1 MEVLVLNGYYDM
13 ATPYFAT
20 EYTFGNL
27 LDYSTTLLL
36 SIILLL
42 SSSSYRRRPTGFPFI
57 LPQCLLKIQNVAWD
71 DDVCGIDVLVVLWF
85 GRAP

>member
-27 LDYSTTLLL
+27 LYYSTLFHLIELLIL
-36 SIILLL
+36 S
-42 SSSSYRRRPTGFPFI
+42 
-57 LPQCLLKIQNVAWD
+57 A
-71 DDVCGIDVLVVLWF
+71 
-85 GRAP
+85 

>member
-27 LDYSTTLLL
+27 LDYITRLLYLISL
-36 SIILLL
+36 SY
-42 SSSSYRRRPTGFPFI
+42 SSYRRRPTGFPSF
-57 LPQCLLKIQNVAWD
+57 LSVS
-71 DDVCGIDVLVVLWF
+71 
-85 GRAP
+85 